1 MRRLAAICL
10 LAAFLPG
17 CAAVRQ
23 LFRDPNPGVVLTLR
37 PDPLYEE
44 LVPHYIELCAVS
56 QYRPLYK
63 PLGGIPGH
71 AVMYLKGACRDETAG
86 YPRLRACVRN
96 ETDRRSSE
104 HGAGVS
110 VNKWFKNVN
119 WVATPGKSL
128 FYDGDLAT
136 YEVLDQAH
144 FDATAQRAMELGL
157 FDGVKIHPV
166 PEGEEGPQSIEEFVR
181 DDSMGTDF
189 ALRFGRSV
197 FCARVPMSEAMLTRT
212 MDYLNSLNDEY
223 QEGENYQWSGY
234 ADNCV
239 HTLHNAIAAAG
250 IWKPKSVRAVKM
262 RQMFNIAVPAN
273 TFVDLAFLTNEYPI
287 ENFDKLYDDKL
298 AWKNLVEEGWLP
310 SSPGNLVR
318 TMSVHQENELYDT
331 KFRLFVL
338 EGWFISGTQKRAREL
353 LTDARF
359 AQLDANLRY
368 FLERYENILASRKD
382 EGDMD
387 LEGTVRGSDY
397 REGRRIY
404 YGHIESQRNRLL
416 RAQDRLADLDRLRDE
431 LLEDAYQEWKKRV
444 PPLDPASPP
453 PPTSDSLGS
462 GGA

>member
-1 MRRLAAICL
+1 MRRVAATCL
-10 LAAFLPG
+10 LAVLLPG
-17 CAAVRQ
+17 CAALSQ
-23 LFRDPNPGVVLTLR
+23 LFRDPQDTVVLTLR

-44 LVPHYIELCAVS
+44 LVPHYVELCAVS
-56 QYRPLYK
+56 QYRPLDK

-86 YPRLRACVRN
+86 YPRLRPCVRN
-96 ETDRRSSE
+96 ETDRSSFE

-136 YEVLDQAH
+136 YEALDEAH
-144 FDATAQRAMELGL
+144 FDATGKRALEIGMFE
-157 FDGVKIHPV
+157 GVQIHPV
-166 PEGEEGPQSIEEFVR
+166 PEGEEGPQSIEAFVT

-197 FCARVPMSEAMLTRT
+197 FCARVPMTEPMMKRT
-212 MDYLNSLNDEY
+212 MDYLNALNDEY
-223 QEGENYQWSGY
+223 QVGQNYQWSGY
-234 ADNCV
+234 SDNCV

-287 ENFDKLYDDKL
+287 EDFDKLYRDKL

-310 SSPGNLVR
+310 ASPGNLVK
-318 TMSVHQENELYDT
+318 TMSVHQENELYDS
-331 KFRLFVL
+331 KFRMLVL
-338 EGWFISGTQKRAREL
+338 EGWFKSGTTRRAREL
-353 LTDARF
+353 LTDGRF
-359 AQLDANLRY
+359 VQLDANLRY
-368 FLERYENILASRKD
+368 FMRRYEQILADRKD
-382 EGDMD
+382 EDGDF
-387 LEGTVRGSDY
+387 EGTVRGSDY
-397 REGRRIY
+397 REARRLY
-404 YGHIESQRNRLL
+404 YSNIEEQRNRLL
-416 RAQDRLADLDRLRDE
+416 RAQDRLEDLDRLRTE

-444 PPLDPASPP
+444 PKVDPASPP
-453 PPTSDSLGS
+453 PPTSDSLGP